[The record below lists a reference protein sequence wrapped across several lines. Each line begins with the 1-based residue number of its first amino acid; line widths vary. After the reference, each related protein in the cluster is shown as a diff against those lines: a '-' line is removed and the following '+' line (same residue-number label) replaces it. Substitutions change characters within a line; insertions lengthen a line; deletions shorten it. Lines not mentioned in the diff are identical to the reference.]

1 MKKVLKVLTAAMLAA
16 VVAASAATC
25 AFAAEENKINENEQ
39 RVLTE
44 LKGKVNMGGVQ
55 KPLKA
60 QWLTVAEKSFTEI
73 DMTKDQADKVIA
85 KIQELKTYLES
96 LNKKTI
102 DEMTDA
108 EVDKAVGIG
117 KEAAQIVGITLTYDK
132 SSRVAGYT
140 IAGSNA
146 SQTYASQTSK
156 ATQTGDVVKVTGL
169 DVPGVAPVAGVAV
182 LAVAAAGI
190 YVISTS
196 KKKET
201 VGA

>member
-132 SSRVAGYT
+132 SSRLAGYT
-140 IAGSNA
+140 IAGSN
-146 SQTYASQTSK
+146 ASQTSK

>member
-44 LKGKVNMGGVQ
+44 LKGTVNMGGVQ

-60 QWLTVAEKSFTEI
+60 QWLSEAEHCFTQI
-73 DMTKDQADKVIA
+73 DMTKDQADKIIE
-85 KIQELKTYLES
+85 KINELKAYLEG
-96 LNKKTI
+96 LNKKSI
-102 DEMTDA
+102 AEMTDA
-108 EVDKAVGIG
+108 EVDKAVAIG
-117 KEAAQIVGITLTYDK
+117 KEAAQIVGVTLTYDK
-132 SSRVAGYT
+132 SGKLAGYT
-140 IAGSNA
+140 VPGSGA
-146 SQTYASQTSK
+146 TSQTSK
-156 ATQTGDVVKVTGL
+156 AGTTTTTGNEIKVTGL